1 VNSANAT
8 ATVTALTSSNLAPT
22 YGQSVTLTATVTPAP
37 SGTPPGTVKFY
48 AGTTLL
54 GTQALNAH
62 GVATLSLSL
71 PLGPNAITAVYSG
84 SAGFAAS
91 TSSALSVSARALSAI
106 TFSASP
112 TTQLATMP
120 VVFTAQVNSATA
132 GVQTG
137 TVSFLNGSTVLAT
150 VTIVAG
156 QPAVYSE
163 TGLSSGTYS
172 VTASYSGDGNFLPG
186 ASTGAPVSIT
196 VSDLDLALG
205 GDNNKSVVPG
215 GAVTY
220 NFPLSPVV
228 TSTFIYSV
236 ALTATGLPPGATYTF
251 SPASIP
257 AGSGTLPV
265 AFTVQ
270 TAKTT
275 AMLHRAPGSSRSPW
289 FALLFGL
296 LLPLAGAKRF
306 RARLTALPRMLLL
319 LLFGGLS
326 LGLVAGLGGCGS
338 GGFLGSPPGQT
349 SYTIT
354 ISATSG
360 TLVRTSTVQLNL
372 E

>member
-1 VNSANAT
+1 MA
-8 ATVTALTSSNLAPT
+8 
-22 YGQSVTLTATVTPAP
+22 
-37 SGTPPGTVKFY
+37 
-48 AGTTLL
+48 
-54 GTQALNAH
+54 
-62 GVATLSLSL
+62 
-71 PLGPNAITAVYSG
+71 
-84 SAGFAAS
+84 
-91 TSSALSVSARALSAI
+91 
-106 TFSASP
+106 
-112 TTQLATMP
+112 

-163 TGLSSGTYS
+163 TSLPSGTYS

-186 ASTGAPVSIT
+186 ASTGAPISIT

-275 AMLHRAPGSSRSPW
+275 AMLHSAPGSSRTPW

-296 LLPLAGAKRF
+296 LLELAGAKRF
-306 RARLTALPRMLLL
+306 RARLTSRLLLL

-360 TLVRTSTVQLNL
+360 TLVRTSTVQLSL

>member
-1 VNSANAT
+1 VD
-8 ATVTALTSSNLAPT
+8 
-22 YGQSVTLTATVTPAP
+22 
-37 SGTPPGTVKFY
+37 F
-48 AGTTLL
+48 AG
-54 GTQALNAH
+54 
-62 GVATLSLSL
+62 
-71 PLGPNAITAVYSG
+71 
-84 SAGFAAS
+84 S
-91 TSSALSVSARALSAI
+91 TSAALSVSARALSAI
-106 TFSASP
+106 TLSASP
-112 TTQLATMP
+112 ATQLATMP
-120 VVFTAQVNSATA
+120 IAFTAQVNSATT

-137 TVSFLNGSTVLAT
+137 TVSFLNGTTVLGT
-150 VTIVAG
+150 VAIVAG
-156 QPAVYSE
+156 RPAVYSD
-163 TGLSSGTYS
+163 TSLSSGTYS
-172 VTASYSGDGNFLPG
+172 VTATYSGDGNFLPAG
-186 ASTGAPVSIT
+186 SMGAPVSIT

-215 GAVTY
+215 GAVAY

-228 TSTFIYSV
+228 TSTFIYNV

-251 SPASIP
+251 SPSTIP

-270 TAKTT
+270 TAKNT
-275 AMLHRAPGSSRSPW
+275 AILHGAPGSSRNPW
-289 FALLFGL
+289 FALVFGL

-306 RARLTALPRMLLL
+306 RARLTRMLLL
-319 LLFGGLS
+319 LLFGALC

-338 GGFLGSPPGQT
+338 GGFFGSPQGQT